1 MSTCIGNESANRTDA
16 PGRARGGT
24 VRAKIWSYHHNSSRR
39 GAGGERLRLR
49 RSVTYLI
56 NYNFAHQNIG
66 EIAARSV
73 RKPVSTG
80 SGSTCEDAVLQT
92 NITPLNARTQ
102 DQGVFLCL
110 CQVIIIKRAICES
123 VRQ

>member
-1 MSTCIGNESANRTDA
+1 MELNQGVSIEQFERKSGHIIITHQ
-16 PGRARGGT
+16 GG
-24 VRAKIWSYHHNSSRR
+24 VP
-39 GAGGERLRLR
+39 GERLRLR